1 MIKIGITGS
10 VASGKSAAAKI
21 FCGRKFPLF
30 DADKEVR
37 KIYNR
42 TNFKKT
48 IYRKFKFKNKKN
60 IKEKIKKKIHEN
72 GKFLIKLEK
81 IIHPLVR
88 NEQKKFI
95 KKNINKKC
103 LIFEIPLLVESKLM
117 KNYDKII
124 FINSKKNL
132 RLKRY
137 LKRGKTKKLFD
148 LLDRRQMSSSKKLK
162 FCDYIINNN
171 GSFKN
176 LKLRVKMIKK
186 KYE

>member
-1 MIKIGITGS
+1 
-10 VASGKSAAAKI
+10 
-21 FCGRKFPLF
+21 
-30 DADKEVR
+30 
-37 KIYNR
+37 
-42 TNFKKT
+42 
-48 IYRKFKFKNKKN
+48 
-60 IKEKIKKKIHEN
+60 
-72 GKFLIKLEK
+72 
-81 IIHPLVR
+81 
-88 NEQKKFI
+88 
-95 KKNINKKC
+95 
-103 LIFEIPLLVESKLM
+103 M

-148 LLDRRQMSSSKKLK
+148 LLDRRQMSPSKKLK